1 MKKIGAI
8 SLAVLLVAFSF
19 GIASANTIFEVQKVV
34 YDKKAMA
41 FDLWVN
47 RDGVSY
53 YRLSPGFKLVIL
65 KKNYAKNKSLVTI
78 DFGCKTR
85 SLDGN
90 MFVLSARDLK
100 RIDMKMLVV
109 NAENQ

>member
-1 MKKIGAI
+1 MNKMSLVFMVAMLFAFLSGA
-8 SLAVLLVAFSF
+8 
-19 GIASANTIFEVQKVV
+19 ASANTIFEVNKVIF
-34 YDKKAMA
+34 DKKTGA

-78 DFGCKTR
+78 DFGCK
-85 SLDGN
+85 SQPLDGN
-90 MFVLSARDLK
+90 MFVLSAQDLR
-100 RIDMKMLVV
+100 RIDMKMTVV
-109 NAENQ
+109 QREN